1 MLSFCSNDGGDDFD
15 DDDDDDDDET
25 TALDSLS
32 CWIWNSFVFFLM
44 ERKPRNPK
52 GKFNVLQK
60 FFINIPGRST
70 TESEL
75 CFLVHSIIRRLNHV
89 SLTII
94 RTESISKLSNFNFQW
109 TKTLYQNNLNNIA
122 FFFTFF
128 MGSRCN

>member
-1 MLSFCSNDGGDDFD
+1 MMVVMILMMMMLMMMMMMKQQPSTPFPVGFGIVLIFFDGKKTKD
-15 DDDDDDDDET
+15 
-25 TALDSLS
+25 
-32 CWIWNSFVFFLM
+32 
-44 ERKPRNPK
+44 PK